1 VGEVLV
7 IARAALLVPVIT
19 LTATLAAAAPHTYRS
34 AEWGFEFDYPDPL
47 VAGRFRDTTSPE
59 MEARLRE
66 TGQES
71 PWKRAVA
78 LVDPA
83 RLGSRG
89 TVDAIPVGEIATVSV
104 TAVRGQKADF
114 LRRHFFRDQWK
125 TTIGGREVY
134 RLPGYPGP
142 YGDAA
147 FYYLMPI
154 RAGEVVELFA
164 HRRHLDA
171 ARTETGYDRVIEGI
185 IASFRLIPP
194 GG

>member
-1 VGEVLV
+1 MIGRA
-7 IARAALLVPVIT
+7 ARAPLVPLIV
-19 LTATLAAAAPHTYRS
+19 LTVVSAAAAAHTYRS
-34 AEWGFEFDYPDPL
+34 AEWGFEFSYPDPL
-47 VAGRFRDTTSPE
+47 VVGRYKDPATPE

-66 TGQES
+66 TGQVS
-71 PWKRAVA
+71 PWAHAIA
-78 LVDPA
+78 LVEPS
-83 RLGSRG
+83 RLGMRG
-89 TVDAIPVGEIATVSV
+89 TLDAVPVGDVASITVTPS
-104 TAVRGQKADF
+104 RGQKADF

-154 RAGEVVELFA
+154 RDGEVVELFA